1 MLWEHKLQM
10 SVSTAFWSCTKLSRV
25 FLQLHRNTENMGPEY
40 FYSSIETQRTW
51 VFYIFT
57 RKHWGTKK
65 EKKKPINNSIKMK
78 LFSGSP
84 QWFTVQTN
92 FCSLGSLNNQVFMEG
107 TMYIQCIRVGEN
119 VVSSNGLLNDS
130 LLRADNFYQKSIW
143 IQTKLSVTRM
153 F

>member
-1 MLWEHKLQM
+1 
-10 SVSTAFWSCTKLSRV
+10 
-25 FLQLHRNTENMGPEY
+25 
-40 FYSSIETQRTW
+40 
-51 VFYIFT
+51 
-57 RKHWGTKK
+57 
-65 EKKKPINNSIKMK
+65 MK